1 MKLSEIIIE
10 YRTKHN
16 LSQRDFAKK
25 CELSNG
31 YISMIEKEKN
41 YDTNKKINVTLD
53 SMQKLAKGMN
63 ISLDELLKKTDDMV
77 VSLEHNQPISP
88 LQLSAHE
95 IQLIQSYR
103 ARPEMQSAV
112 DKLLESPKEEL
123 PTIKRQKSHCVSK

>member
-63 ISLDELLKKTDDMV
+63 MALDELLKKTDDMI
-77 VSLEHNQPISP
+77 VSLEHNRPDTT
-88 LQLSAHE
+88 LQLSTHE

-112 DKLLESPKEEL
+112 DKLLELPDEEL
-123 PTIKRQKSHCVSK
+123 PTIKRQKSNCVLK